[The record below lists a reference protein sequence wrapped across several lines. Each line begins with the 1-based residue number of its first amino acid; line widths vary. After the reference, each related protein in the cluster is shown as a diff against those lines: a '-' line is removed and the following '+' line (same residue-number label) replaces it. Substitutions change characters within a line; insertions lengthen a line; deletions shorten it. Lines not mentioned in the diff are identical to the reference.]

1 MRVGDLVIIATLG
14 EIKAFIANP
23 RTPEAEA
30 GLKPNEVKLDLLT
43 VIDIVEAHQKVNNL
57 VSDNAGQFKGGSIFR
72 GDFTRGSIGERY
84 NLENEIIKEVV
95 RAVTE
100 DIDMLIEQYGNKKV
114 FLSLPKFIAK
124 DVMDNLKN
132 ASKIYRLVEKD
143 LLKIDKNKLINEFKP
158 EILK

>member
-84 NLENEIIKEVV
+84 NLENEIIKEVIK
-95 RAVTE
+95 AVAE
-100 DIDMLIEQYGNKKV
+100 DIDMLIDQYGDKKV

-143 LLKIDKNKLINEFKP
+143 LLKIDKNKLIDEFKP